1 METLTAALFGVLF
14 IFAIVLFF
22 MVLNVKNKP
31 SSDQPEPEFELPEA
45 TADTLGV
52 VRLSGALG
60 GTANSPQIASNA
72 IGLNNIV
79 GLAKSQTLLGSGET
93 GTDIS
98 ELALP
103 SDEFIVDNTIQRR
116 RKTYWY
122 GNDHGHYTYL
132 DEFDTIMPTPG
143 TVQKF
148 ADMRV
153 ATVQFAPSNNSEGQY
168 IITNN
173 TSTLA
178 SVKVS
183 LFAKLSREGVRTYLY
198 NLDTGEEMTEQ
209 FLPDTV
215 NVYVIDV
222 MAGDYIRFDIRM
234 RGGQSITVERFSV
247 QLEEI

>member
-22 MVLNVKNKP
+22 MVLNAKNKP
-31 SSDQPEPEFELPEA
+31 NSGQPEPELAEA

-103 SDEFIVDNTIQRR
+103 PDEFIVDNTIQRR

-122 GNDHGHYTYL
+122 GNDLGHYTYL
-132 DEFDTIMPTPG
+132 VEFETIMPTPG

-178 SVKVS
+178 SIKVS
-183 LFAKLSREGVRTYLY
+183 VFAKLSREGIRTYLY

-234 RGGQSITVERFSV
+234 RGGQNITVEGFSV